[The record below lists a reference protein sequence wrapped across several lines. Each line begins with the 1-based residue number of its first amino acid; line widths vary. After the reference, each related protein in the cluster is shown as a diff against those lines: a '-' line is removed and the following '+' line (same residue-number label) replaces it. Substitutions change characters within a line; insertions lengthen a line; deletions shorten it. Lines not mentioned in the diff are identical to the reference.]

1 MIYTVIRSN
10 FGQLYGVFF
19 IFRPVYN
26 IMAEAMQRVH
36 ASMAA
41 PAASA
46 LQSTIAMIVPHIRT
60 IIEACKQKTAG
71 IMQPS
76 VDEIVKMCLQSGL
89 AVRRNVLARNI
100 GIHPSNRACTGVDPV
115 HAQNLTLQISK
126 QGYSET
132 KLEQPM
138 GFEKAQDGALRDEQ
152 EAFNEKM
159 FAESGGYLKA
169 IPFRDIEYLPVTCSH
184 TFAALNI
191 IERGRAW
198 AARRIV
204 Q

>member
-1 MIYTVIRSN
+1 
-10 FGQLYGVFF
+10 
-19 IFRPVYN
+19 
-26 IMAEAMQRVH
+26 MQRVH

-46 LQSTIAMIVPHIRT
+46 LQGTLAMVVPHIRA
-60 IIEACKQKTAG
+60 IIEACKKKTAG

-115 HAQNLTLQISK
+115 NAQNLTLKISN
-126 QGYSET
+126 QGYSES

-138 GFEKAQDGALRDEQ
+138 GFEVAEAGKLRAEQ
-152 EAFNEKM
+152 QAFNERN
-159 FAESGGYLKA
+159 FAESGGYLHS

-184 TFAALNI
+184 TAATVN
-191 IERGRAW
+191 
-198 AARRIV
+198 IV
-204 Q
+204 QGGVRDCTKNCAMKNG